1 MQRWHIGEVEITRAI
16 EFEAP
21 LLDALTLF
29 PDADAVTVES
39 HRDWLQPRLQDP
51 TTGLLILAFHTFV
64 IRTPRHL
71 ILVDTCGGNDKERP
85 QKPRYHHNS
94 WPYLEN
100 LAAAGVALEDVDY
113 VLCTHLHVD
122 HVGWNTRLVDGRW
135 VPTFPNAK
143 YLFSRTEWE
152 FWEEEYQSE
161 AFTDDPY
168 YEDSILPVI
177 EAGAAMMVEG
187 DHVIDDWVRLPPL
200 SRPHAGSRQRGNIV
214 LGRGRYSR
222 CRHDRRPDA
231 SRSAVCGAALEQL
244 LLRYPGT
251 VRRYAPCLP
260 GRTRGQPDPCD
271 AGPFPDAGRGKDRRG
286 GQCLP
291 LPLRRKRLMTS
302 GIRAAGQDAGGEKIE
317 K

>member
-71 ILVDTCGGNDKERP
+71 ILVDACGGNDKERP

-135 VPTFPNAK
+135 IPTFPNAK

-187 DHVIDDWVRLPPL
+187 DHVIDDWVRLAPSPGHTPGHGNL
-200 SRPHAGSRQRGNIV
+200 EISSLAGAATPDAVMTGDLMHHALQCAEPHWNSCFCVTPAQSAATRRAFLEEHAGSPTLV
-214 LGRGRYSR
+214 MPA
-222 CRHDRRPDA
+222 HFPT
-231 SRSAVCGAALEQL
+231 
-244 LLRYPGT
+244 PG
-251 VRRYAPCLP
+251 
-260 GRTRGQPDPCD
+260 
-271 AGPFPDAGRGKDRRG
+271 AGRIVEVGNAFRFRFDEN
-286 GQCLP
+286 
-291 LPLRRKRLMTS
+291 
-302 GIRAAGQDAGGEKIE
+302 D
-317 K
+317 